1 MRTLFFIICLFL
13 AGITSG
19 QERPLFIKN
28 QLSLGTNVLGY
39 ANFLTINAELGISIH
54 RHWTVNITGKLN
66 PWTFNKNS
74 PDQLQNRHA
83 DLAVGGRWWPWHVNS
98 GWFVGSS
105 LQYSRYN
112 AGGII
117 DKETL
122 EGNAYGLNLNF
133 GYALMLSK
141 GWNIE
146 FGAGILGGYTNYTK
160 YSCPRCGRITGS
172 DKKIFVAPN
181 NLLVQII
188 KIF

>member
-1 MRTLFFIICLFL
+1 MRTLFLFICLFL
-13 AGITSG
+13 TGFSFG

-28 QLSLGTNVLGY
+28 QISLGTNILGY

-54 RHWTVNITGKLN
+54 RHWTIDITGKLN
-66 PWTFNKNS
+66 PWTFNKNT

-83 DLAVGGRWWPWHVNS
+83 DLAIGVRWWPWHVNS

-112 AGGII
+112 SGGII
-117 DKETL
+117 DKETF
-122 EGNAYGLNLNF
+122 EGNAYGLNFHF